1 MAMRDQLPAIP
12 IQPVRVDDP
21 APLPAEFLH
30 PGISIAQIVAISM
43 AMWRQSVIIG
53 AAVSMLVGAVLLS
66 KPRQYDAQATLL
78 INPEV
83 NDPISGKEFPVQL
96 LGNYMAT
103 QLELITSTVVLRP
116 TVERLKLHED
126 ERIVDDLDLPEDVRR
141 AIAERSLQERLTV
154 DQKSFGSQLVTL
166 TFRDTTP
173 TAAADT
179 LNAIAEVYVSREYER
194 RTPDSERTIALFSTQ
209 LKELKSKV
217 DTAQSKLTDFQKR
230 TGLISVDGNGD
241 QSMNALG
248 TLQADLLTAQANR
261 RALEAQ
267 ASTVAANAAEGTG
280 NSPTAALRA
289 QLAEEEAL
297 MTQYRLTDGPRNPR
311 VIDQQAKIDAIRA
324 ELQRTT
330 RSVTSVSS
338 AELRSARQ
346 LEAQL
351 KAAID
356 DQRKKVITQ
365 SALFEEGAKLKL
377 ELESAQA
384 TYRRAFEKFEEINR
398 SSASS
403 YNNLKIVSRA
413 TPPTRASS
421 RRTRTTLFITVVLGG
436 GAGLVLPLLWGFVFR
451 RIRCRDDVER
461 DFGIPVIVEFNAI
474 SAAR

>member
-1 MAMRDQLPAIP
+1 MP
-12 IQPVRVDDP
+12 IQPIRAEEP

-30 PGISIAQIVAISM
+30 PGISIAQILAISLALWKQSLIIGTIVAI
-43 AMWRQSVIIG
+43 
-53 AAVSMLVGAVLLS
+53 LVGAVLLS
-66 KPRQYDAQATLL
+66 KPKQYDAYATVL

-83 NDPISGKEFPVQL
+83 NDPISGKEFPIQML
-96 LGNYMAT
+96 ANYMAT
-103 QLELITSTVVLRP
+103 QLELINSTVVLRP
-116 TVERLKLHED
+116 AVERLKLYED
-126 ERIVDDLDLPEDVRR
+126 ERIVGNLDLPEDVRR
-141 AIAERSLQERLTV
+141 VLAERSLQERLTV

-166 TFRDTTP
+166 GFRDTTP

-179 LNAIAEVYVSREYER
+179 LNVIAEVYVSREYER
-194 RTPDSERTIALFSTQ
+194 RSPDSEKTISLFSAQ
-209 LKELKSKV
+209 LQELKAKV
-217 DTAQSKLTDFQKR
+217 DAAQGKLTDFQKR
-230 TGLISVDGNGD
+230 TGLISVDGNGE
-241 QSMNALG
+241 QTMTALG
-248 TLQADLLTAQANR
+248 TLQGELLNAQANR

-280 NSPTAALRA
+280 NSPTGVLRA

-311 VIDQQAKIDAIRA
+311 VIDLQAKIDATRA
-324 ELQRTT
+324 ELARAT
-330 RSVTSVSS
+330 RSVNSVSS

-346 LEAQL
+346 LEAKL

-356 DQRKKVITQ
+356 DQRKRVITQ
-365 SALFEEGAKLKL
+365 SALIEEGSKLKL

-403 YNNLKIVSRA
+403 YNNLKIVSLA
-413 TPPTRASS
+413 TPPTKASS
-421 RRTRTTLFITVVLGG
+421 RRTRVTLIMTLVLGA
-436 GAGLVLPLLWGFVFR
+436 GAGVVLPLAWGFLFR

-474 SAAR
+474 AAPR